1 MQKEE
6 EKINQKK
13 NKKENRC
20 FFCKNII
27 EKGLKKCPYCNK
39 NQNIIKII
47 KLILISISLA
57 LITFLLLIS
66 RDIFTFNINSTII
79 KNNVSYKVT
88 SVDFTRGEASWMGT
102 PEEDNT
108 FIIVSLAIKNN
119 NKDLIEFDPDNWL
132 LINSKNEIIERINY
146 DYSLDSLHKSKIDD
160 RTSIAK
166 VVIYE
171 VPISETKFKLR
182 YQNQND
188 IKNEFQIR
196 LY

>member
-27 EKGLKKCPYCNK
+27 ERDIKKCPYCNK
-39 NQNIIKII
+39 NQNTIKII

-57 LITFLLLIS
+57 LITFLLLVS

>member
-13 NKKENRC
+13 NKRENRC

-27 EKGLKKCPYCNK
+27 ERDIKKCPYCNK
-39 NQNIIKII
+39 NQNTIKII

-57 LITFLLLIS
+57 LITFLLLVS

>member
-47 KLILISISLA
+47 KLVLISISLA